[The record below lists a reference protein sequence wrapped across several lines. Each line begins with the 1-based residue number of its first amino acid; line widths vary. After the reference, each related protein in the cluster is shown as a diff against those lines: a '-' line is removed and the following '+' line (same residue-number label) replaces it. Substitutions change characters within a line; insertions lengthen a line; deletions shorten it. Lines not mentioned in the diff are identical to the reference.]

1 MLSKLTFGEHATE
14 NARKFMRDGAHPS
27 VHDIAFVDAA
37 TVVTAGMDGKCR
49 VWDARTGREWE
60 FTHVA
65 GMWDADGTPI
75 MSVTVAPRRGI
86 VAHCGFDGCLRGFD
100 FRRSG
105 HVAVADDV
113 AGAEVCCAFSP
124 DERLVA
130 CGLYE
135 GLIRVRV
142 VRKLLDAPGAEENL
156 FEGEEMYSTDED
168 SESDEDY
175 WSDRPAYCELTT
187 HAGSERY
194 EGSKTGACLSGRA
207 LAWIDSAT
215 LVTAGRDVTAVWDLD
230 TFKVVELR
238 EFNSNFV
245 QPEIAVSP
253 AASPDAPI
261 VAFCSDRGAWLYRL
275 VRDDEGLLACS
286 GGTTEACKTVLHDVN
301 ICLSPTFTPD
311 GLNVAFI
318 ETSRFQG
325 HTSSSGAAVTLYS
338 VRSGTLEHV
347 IDAHSIVPPSSCHW
361 LSCLAISPDGRRIA
375 VADRDGFAYSWD
387 MVTPKSVLV
396 KMLLLRTRPSPSPV
410 DGFARAAGHT
420 GLRMEPRVTIADE
433 AFAWADSGRAN
444 CILFRL
450 VDSGHVDIAS
460 YALKFL
466 T

>member
-1 MLSKLTFGEHATE
+1 MISKLTFGEHATE
-14 NARKFMRDGAHPS
+14 HARRFMRDGAHPS

-37 TVVTAGMDGKCR
+37 TVVTAGMDCKCR
-49 VWDARTGREWE
+49 VWGARDGREWE
-60 FTHVA
+60 FTHLA
-65 GMWDADGTPI
+65 GMWTSNEPTPI
-75 MSVTVAPRRGI
+75 MSVTVAPRRGL

-100 FRRSG
+100 VRRSG
-105 HVAVADDV
+105 HVAIADDL

-124 DERLVA
+124 DERFVA

-187 HAGSERY
+187 HVGSERY

-230 TFKVVELR
+230 KAKVVELR

-245 QPEIAVSP
+245 QPEVAVSP

-261 VAFCSDRGAWLYRL
+261 IAFCSDRGAWLYRL

-286 GGTTEACKTVLHDVN
+286 GGTTEACKTILHEVN
-301 ICLSPTFTPD
+301 ICLSPAFTPD

-325 HTSSSGAAVTLYS
+325 HTSGSAMTGAAVTLYS
-338 VRSGTLEHV
+338 VRSGALEHV
-347 IDAHSIVPPSSCHW
+347 IDAHSIIAPSSCHW

-375 VADRDGFAYSWD
+375 VADRDGMAYSWD
-387 MVTPKSVLV
+387 MDTPKSVLV
-396 KMLLLRTRPSPSPV
+396 KILLLRVASPR
-410 DGFARAAGHT
+410 GK
-420 GLRMEPRVTIADE
+420 EPRVTIADE
-433 AFAWADSGRAN
+433 AFNWADSGRAN

-466 T
+466 NS

>member
-14 NARKFMRDGAHPS
+14 DARKFMREGAHPS

-37 TVVTAGMDGKCR
+37 TVVTAGMDCKCR
-49 VWDARTGREWE
+49 VWNARTGREWE

-65 GMWDADGTPI
+65 GMWESNSPTPI
-75 MSVTVAPRRGI
+75 MSVTVAPRRGL
-86 VAHCGFDGCLRGFD
+86 VAHCGFDGCLRVFD
-100 FRRSG
+100 VRRSG
-105 HVAVADDV
+105 HVAGADDV

-124 DERLVA
+124 DERFVA

-142 VRKLLDAPGAEENL
+142 VRKLLAQEENL
-156 FEGEEMYSTDED
+156 LEGEEMYSTDED
-168 SESDEDY
+168 SDSWEAT
-175 WSDRPAYCELTT
+175 DRPAYCELTT
-187 HAGSERY
+187 HVGSERY
-194 EGSKTGACLSGRA
+194 KGSRTGACLSGRA
-207 LAWIDSAT
+207 LAWIDSTT

-230 TFKVVELR
+230 KAKVIGLR
-238 EFNSNFV
+238 EFNSEFV

-261 VAFCSDRGAWLYRL
+261 IAFCSDHGAWLYRL

-286 GGTTEACKTVLHDVN
+286 GGTREACKTILHEVN

-325 HTSSSGAAVTLYS
+325 RTSSSGAAVTLYS

-375 VADRDGFAYSWD
+375 VADRDGMAYSWD
-387 MVTPKSVLV
+387 MDTPESVLV
-396 KMLLLRTRPSPSPV
+396 KMLLLRTRPSPSPA
-410 DGFARAAGHT
+410 DGFAQAAGHT

-433 AFAWADSGRAN
+433 AFSWADSGRAN

-450 VDSGHVDIAS
+450 VDSGHIDIAS